1 MNGELAST
9 SENLDQDVEQMR
21 SEGKGRQ
28 FGIGTW
34 QRVCARARVCVYNMR
49 MASWHG
55 KYERCQAGLRSST
68 GSVN

>member
-28 FGIGTW
+28 FGIGKW
-34 QRVCARARVCVYNMR
+34 QRVCARARVCTICVWLHGMGNMR
-49 MASWHG
+49 DVRLA
-55 KYERCQAGLRSST
+55 YVPLLA
-68 GSVN
+68 V